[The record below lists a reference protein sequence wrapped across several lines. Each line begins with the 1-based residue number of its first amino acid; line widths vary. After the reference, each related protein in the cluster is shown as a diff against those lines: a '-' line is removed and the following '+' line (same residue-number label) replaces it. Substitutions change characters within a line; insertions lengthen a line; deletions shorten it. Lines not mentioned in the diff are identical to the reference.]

1 MRLLHLECNCE
12 SDTFQGKRKDRRKAE
27 HRPLGDL
34 VNENGE
40 RESGRVGPYRVASG
54 TEVRYREGGR

>member
-12 SDTFQGKRKDRRKAE
+12 SDTFQGERKDRRKAQ

-34 VNENGE
+34 VNEN
-40 RESGRVGPYRVASG
+40 RRVGMWDRTG
-54 TEVRYREGGR
+54 